1 MSWSCTADNKR
12 SSMAVRHLRVSGYPR
27 PILTLPKTIAYQG
40 AVAGVGTRLRQCGT
54 SGLLMDGPAVLQP
67 RSKRSWPGGA
77 KVKEHAMSHKLNSAV
92 AEIGVE
98 IGKDSFDVAGQDKR
112 DEMHSEASSS
122 SQPSIITRDQGRRGR
137 PRVPSVTAIRKV
149 CSIPEGD
156 DKSGVVQC
164 KISAEPVSVVG
175 QERTSPVH

>member
-1 MSWSCTADNKR
+1 
-12 SSMAVRHLRVSGYPR
+12 
-27 PILTLPKTIAYQG
+27 
-40 AVAGVGTRLRQCGT
+40 
-54 SGLLMDGPAVLQP
+54 
-67 RSKRSWPGGA
+67 
-77 KVKEHAMSHKLNSAV
+77 MSHKLNSAV

-175 QERTSPVH
+175 SKPESTVLGLMSASPSCGHKALAPNL

>member
-1 MSWSCTADNKR
+1 
-12 SSMAVRHLRVSGYPR
+12 
-27 PILTLPKTIAYQG
+27 
-40 AVAGVGTRLRQCGT
+40 
-54 SGLLMDGPAVLQP
+54 
-67 RSKRSWPGGA
+67 
-77 KVKEHAMSHKLNSAV
+77 MSHKLNSAV

-175 QERTSPVH
+175 HFRQIDPLPTLSACPLRPKSDRPPAISACSRFLILVRTRRAGRYGSS

>member
-1 MSWSCTADNKR
+1 
-12 SSMAVRHLRVSGYPR
+12 
-27 PILTLPKTIAYQG
+27 
-40 AVAGVGTRLRQCGT
+40 
-54 SGLLMDGPAVLQP
+54 
-67 RSKRSWPGGA
+67 
-77 KVKEHAMSHKLNSAV
+77 MSHKLNSAV

-149 CSIPEGD
+149 CNIPEGD

-175 QERTSPVH
+175 SKASDRRAGRVRGMSAVPLIATELCPAAVRRLVPILLQKSEIAR

>member
-1 MSWSCTADNKR
+1 
-12 SSMAVRHLRVSGYPR
+12 
-27 PILTLPKTIAYQG
+27 
-40 AVAGVGTRLRQCGT
+40 
-54 SGLLMDGPAVLQP
+54 
-67 RSKRSWPGGA
+67 
-77 KVKEHAMSHKLNSAV
+77 MSHKLNSAV

-164 KISAEPVSVVG
+164 KISAEPVSVRSALRPNQISFLHGLG
-175 QERTSPVH
+175 QNPNPPFWALCQLPTAADITLECAPGAGQVEVI

>member
-1 MSWSCTADNKR
+1 
-12 SSMAVRHLRVSGYPR
+12 
-27 PILTLPKTIAYQG
+27 
-40 AVAGVGTRLRQCGT
+40 
-54 SGLLMDGPAVLQP
+54 
-67 RSKRSWPGGA
+67 
-77 KVKEHAMSHKLNSAV
+77 MSHKLNSAV

-137 PRVPSVTAIRKV
+137 PRVPSVTAIRKI

-175 QERTSPVH
+175 HQRPRRSKPHHGARPLCLRKRTYATCLAMSASCHKPTKHRSKNVPLFDHLVGTNWQFNADGVGHERLPVQVKLRCVSALIVT

>member
-1 MSWSCTADNKR
+1 
-12 SSMAVRHLRVSGYPR
+12 
-27 PILTLPKTIAYQG
+27 
-40 AVAGVGTRLRQCGT
+40 CGT
-54 SGLLMDGPAVLQP
+54 SGLLMGAIGWSGRPPASQQAKLARGRQ
-67 RSKRSWPGGA
+67 SQGA
-77 KVKEHAMSHKLNSAV
+77 RHVTQTQRAV

-164 KISAEPVSVVG
+164 KISAEPMSVVG
-175 QERTSPVH
+175 QKRRR

>member
-1 MSWSCTADNKR
+1 
-12 SSMAVRHLRVSGYPR
+12 
-27 PILTLPKTIAYQG
+27 
-40 AVAGVGTRLRQCGT
+40 
-54 SGLLMDGPAVLQP
+54 
-67 RSKRSWPGGA
+67 
-77 KVKEHAMSHKLNSAV
+77 MSHKLNSAV

-175 QERTSPVH
+175 QTLPSRDFCGTAALPPETGHWLARLARPKTFTRAGIWRGNRPPCYGRHFPFNF

>member
-1 MSWSCTADNKR
+1 
-12 SSMAVRHLRVSGYPR
+12 
-27 PILTLPKTIAYQG
+27 
-40 AVAGVGTRLRQCGT
+40 
-54 SGLLMDGPAVLQP
+54 
-67 RSKRSWPGGA
+67 
-77 KVKEHAMSHKLNSAV
+77 MSHKLNSAV
-92 AEIGVE
+92 AVIGVE

-175 QERTSPVH
+175 SNPEVTLRTRMSASTGCGHCRKTTNAFGLFV

>member
-1 MSWSCTADNKR
+1 
-12 SSMAVRHLRVSGYPR
+12 
-27 PILTLPKTIAYQG
+27 
-40 AVAGVGTRLRQCGT
+40 
-54 SGLLMDGPAVLQP
+54 
-67 RSKRSWPGGA
+67 
-77 KVKEHAMSHKLNSAV
+77 MSHKLNSAV

-175 QERTSPVH
+175 SNPEVTLRTLECAPGAGQVEVI

>member
-1 MSWSCTADNKR
+1 
-12 SSMAVRHLRVSGYPR
+12 
-27 PILTLPKTIAYQG
+27 
-40 AVAGVGTRLRQCGT
+40 
-54 SGLLMDGPAVLQP
+54 
-67 RSKRSWPGGA
+67 
-77 KVKEHAMSHKLNSAV
+77 MSHKLNSAV

-175 QERTSPVH
+175 HSRHSRHPGMSGSPQERTFGQWPRL

>member
-1 MSWSCTADNKR
+1 
-12 SSMAVRHLRVSGYPR
+12 
-27 PILTLPKTIAYQG
+27 
-40 AVAGVGTRLRQCGT
+40 
-54 SGLLMDGPAVLQP
+54 
-67 RSKRSWPGGA
+67 
-77 KVKEHAMSHKLNSAV
+77 MSHKLNSAV

-175 QERTSPVH
+175 HKRTKRHLGAMSALPPKADIAILPPYVRLVPILLQKSLMVLANSDSVALIRFAAESGDDGAAQSRPRSAVLLVLS

>member
-1 MSWSCTADNKR
+1 
-12 SSMAVRHLRVSGYPR
+12 
-27 PILTLPKTIAYQG
+27 
-40 AVAGVGTRLRQCGT
+40 
-54 SGLLMDGPAVLQP
+54 
-67 RSKRSWPGGA
+67 
-77 KVKEHAMSHKLNSAV
+77 MSHKLNSAV

-175 QERTSPVH
+175 QKLQFGTVEHLSLIRSTPASRPSGPALRRLSSARTGPVRLGQCPELEGTLPRAPCLFGLELRGSRSKFAKLIGRVAAH

>member
-1 MSWSCTADNKR
+1 
-12 SSMAVRHLRVSGYPR
+12 
-27 PILTLPKTIAYQG
+27 
-40 AVAGVGTRLRQCGT
+40 
-54 SGLLMDGPAVLQP
+54 
-67 RSKRSWPGGA
+67 
-77 KVKEHAMSHKLNSAV
+77 MSHKLNSAV

-175 QERTSPVH
+175 QERTSPVHLAMSALPPKADIERHDWDVRFVPITT

>member
-1 MSWSCTADNKR
+1 
-12 SSMAVRHLRVSGYPR
+12 
-27 PILTLPKTIAYQG
+27 
-40 AVAGVGTRLRQCGT
+40 
-54 SGLLMDGPAVLQP
+54 
-67 RSKRSWPGGA
+67 
-77 KVKEHAMSHKLNSAV
+77 MSHKLNSAV

-164 KISAEPVSVVG
+164 KISAEQVSVVG
-175 QERTSPVH
+175 HQRPVDTPAAVASCPLRAESGQISRRLAKSASCH

>member
-1 MSWSCTADNKR
+1 
-12 SSMAVRHLRVSGYPR
+12 
-27 PILTLPKTIAYQG
+27 
-40 AVAGVGTRLRQCGT
+40 
-54 SGLLMDGPAVLQP
+54 
-67 RSKRSWPGGA
+67 
-77 KVKEHAMSHKLNSAV
+77 MSHKLNSAV

-164 KISAEPVSVVG
+164 KISAEPCPLWVRSGHCPLVY
-175 QERTSPVH
+175 QCPLSPRKRTNSRRLHLSAMCQKQT

>member
-1 MSWSCTADNKR
+1 
-12 SSMAVRHLRVSGYPR
+12 
-27 PILTLPKTIAYQG
+27 
-40 AVAGVGTRLRQCGT
+40 
-54 SGLLMDGPAVLQP
+54 
-67 RSKRSWPGGA
+67 
-77 KVKEHAMSHKLNSAV
+77 MSHKLNSAV

-175 QERTSPVH
+175 QKQTKRRQAALSALLPKADIASSLL